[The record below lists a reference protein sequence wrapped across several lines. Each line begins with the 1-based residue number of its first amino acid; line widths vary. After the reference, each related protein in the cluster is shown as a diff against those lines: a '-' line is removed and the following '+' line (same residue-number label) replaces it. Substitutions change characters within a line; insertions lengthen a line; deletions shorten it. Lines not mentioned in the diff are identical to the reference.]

1 MIRPYLCGDIV
12 IGNQEVPI
20 GGEELGV
27 SGTAYSFNA
36 PVAIAEQL
44 PQVGFDVLTLSNNH
58 SYDRGYEGA
67 VNTLENLRAN
77 DILPVGLYADETSAE
92 QIAIVEENGIRIAIL
107 AYTYDTNIA
116 PEDSHAFVTKTF
128 LNEQGQLDDA
138 HRQMLKEDV
147 EQAQEQADV
156 VIAAMHWGNE
166 FTFERNAA
174 QTQTAAY
181 LNDLGV
187 DIIIGN
193 HPHCLQTMERLTN
206 AEGKETWVFYSLG
219 NLVSAAA
226 MVDRAS
232 VDFANLYEMGGIVNL
247 DVVIDGESG
256 EVRIEHARLTP
267 VINHFDVN
275 YSHFQL
281 IPLRIIPR
289 IWRLP
294 TASGSTRPT
303 SAKHGWKNSCM
314 YCLTVRSG
322 WIFKKKFRESQID
335 FYVKVCN
342 VSWNQKRLQQTEALT
357 ISACLQSF
365 CLNEI
370 KNLRTSCPEIFSFKW
385 WTLRDSNPR
394 PTD

>member
-1 MIRPYLCGDIV
+1 M
-12 IGNQEVPI
+12 
-20 GGEELGV
+20 
-27 SGTAYSFNA
+27 
-36 PVAIAEQL
+36 
-44 PQVGFDVLTLSNNH
+44 
-58 SYDRGYEGA
+58 
-67 VNTLENLRAN
+67 
-77 DILPVGLYADETSAE
+77 
-92 QIAIVEENGIRIAIL
+92 EENGIRIAIL

-187 DIIIGN
+187 NIIIGN

-256 EVRIEHARLTP
+256 
-267 VINHFDVN
+267 
-275 YSHFQL
+275 
-281 IPLRIIPR
+281 
-289 IWRLP
+289 
-294 TASGSTRPT
+294 
-303 SAKHGWKNSCM
+303 
-314 YCLTVRSG
+314 
-322 WIFKKKFRESQID
+322 
-335 FYVKVCN
+335 
-342 VSWNQKRLQQTEALT
+342 
-357 ISACLQSF
+357 
-365 CLNEI
+365 
-370 KNLRTSCPEIFSFKW
+370 
-385 WTLRDSNPR
+385 
-394 PTD
+394 

>member
-1 MIRPYLCGDIV
+1 MKKWKRRAVSLLCVGVLSACQQAPEETDQVKEAPVKDRRVSLTFTGDLLFEQSLYDSWDNYAFGDYFDLIRPYLCGDIV

-20 GGEELGV
+20 GGEELEV

-77 DILPVGLYADETSAE
+77 DILPVGLYADETSAK
-92 QIAIVEENGIRIAIL
+92 QIAVVEENGIRIAIL

-281 IPLRIIPR
+281 IPLKDYTEELAASHCQRQYSANFSKAWLEEQLHVLFDRKI
-289 IWRLP
+289 RLD
-294 TASGSTRPT
+294 
-303 SAKHGWKNSCM
+303 
-314 YCLTVRSG
+314 L
-322 WIFKKKFRESQID
+322 
-335 FYVKVCN
+335 
-342 VSWNQKRLQQTEALT
+342 
-357 ISACLQSF
+357 
-365 CLNEI
+365 
-370 KNLRTSCPEIFSFKW
+370 
-385 WTLRDSNPR
+385 
-394 PTD
+394 

>member
-1 MIRPYLCGDIV
+1 MKKWKRWTVSLLCVGVLSACQQAPEETDQVKEEPVKDRRVSLTFTGDLLFEQSLYDSWDNYAFGDYFDLIRPYLCGDIV

-67 VNTLENLRAN
+67 VNTLENLCAN

-281 IPLRIIPR
+281 IPLKDYTEDLAAAHCQRQYSANFSKAWLEEQLHVLFDRKI
-289 IWRLP
+289 RLD
-294 TASGSTRPT
+294 
-303 SAKHGWKNSCM
+303 
-314 YCLTVRSG
+314 L
-322 WIFKKKFRESQID
+322 
-335 FYVKVCN
+335 
-342 VSWNQKRLQQTEALT
+342 
-357 ISACLQSF
+357 
-365 CLNEI
+365 
-370 KNLRTSCPEIFSFKW
+370 
-385 WTLRDSNPR
+385 
-394 PTD
+394 

>member
-1 MIRPYLCGDIV
+1 MKKWKRWTVSLLCVGVLSACQQAPEETDRVKEAPVKDRRVSLTFTGDLLFEQSLYDSWDNYAFGDYFDLIRPYLCGDIV

-20 GGEELGV
+20 GGEELEV

-77 DILPVGLYADETSAE
+77 DILPVGLYADETSAK

-187 DIIIGN
+187 NIIIGN

-281 IPLRIIPR
+281 IPLKDYTEELAAAHCQRQYSASFSKAWLEEQLHVLFDRKI
-289 IWRLP
+289 RLD
-294 TASGSTRPT
+294 
-303 SAKHGWKNSCM
+303 
-314 YCLTVRSG
+314 L
-322 WIFKKKFRESQID
+322 
-335 FYVKVCN
+335 
-342 VSWNQKRLQQTEALT
+342 
-357 ISACLQSF
+357 
-365 CLNEI
+365 
-370 KNLRTSCPEIFSFKW
+370 
-385 WTLRDSNPR
+385 
-394 PTD
+394 

>member
-1 MIRPYLCGDIV
+1 MKKWKRWTVSLLCAGVLSACQQAPEETDQVKEAPVKDRRVSLTFTGDLLFEQSLYDSWDNDAFGDYFDLIRPYLCGDIV

-156 VIAAMHWGNE
+156 VIAAMHWGIW
-166 FTFERNAA
+166 
-174 QTQTAAY
+174 Y
-181 LNDLGV
+181 LPLPWS
-187 DIIIGN
+187 IG
-193 HPHCLQTMERLTN
+193 PALILPTCMRWAVSSISMWSSMER
-206 AEGKETWVFYSLG
+206 AGKC
-219 NLVSAAA
+219 
-226 MVDRAS
+226 AS
-232 VDFANLYEMGGIVNL
+232 NM
-247 DVVIDGESG
+247 
-256 EVRIEHARLTP
+256 
-267 VINHFDVN
+267 
-275 YSHFQL
+275 
-281 IPLRIIPR
+281 
-289 IWRLP
+289 
-294 TASGSTRPT
+294 
-303 SAKHGWKNSCM
+303 HG
-314 YCLTVRSG
+314 
-322 WIFKKKFRESQID
+322 
-335 FYVKVCN
+335 
-342 VSWNQKRLQQTEALT
+342 
-357 ISACLQSF
+357 
-365 CLNEI
+365 
-370 KNLRTSCPEIFSFKW
+370 
-385 WTLRDSNPR
+385 
-394 PTD
+394 

>member
-1 MIRPYLCGDIV
+1 M
-12 IGNQEVPI
+12 
-20 GGEELGV
+20 
-27 SGTAYSFNA
+27 
-36 PVAIAEQL
+36 
-44 PQVGFDVLTLSNNH
+44 
-58 SYDRGYEGA
+58 
-67 VNTLENLRAN
+67 
-77 DILPVGLYADETSAE
+77 
-92 QIAIVEENGIRIAIL
+92 
-107 AYTYDTNIA
+107 
-116 PEDSHAFVTKTF
+116 
-128 LNEQGQLDDA
+128 
-138 HRQMLKEDV
+138 

-187 DIIIGN
+187 NIIIGN

-256 EVRIEHARLTP
+256 EVRIEHAWLTP

-281 IPLRIIPR
+281 IPLKDYTEELAAAHCQRQYSANFSKAWLEDQLHVLFDRKI
-289 IWRLP
+289 RLD
-294 TASGSTRPT
+294 
-303 SAKHGWKNSCM
+303 
-314 YCLTVRSG
+314 L
-322 WIFKKKFRESQID
+322 
-335 FYVKVCN
+335 
-342 VSWNQKRLQQTEALT
+342 
-357 ISACLQSF
+357 
-365 CLNEI
+365 
-370 KNLRTSCPEIFSFKW
+370 
-385 WTLRDSNPR
+385 
-394 PTD
+394 

>member
-1 MIRPYLCGDIV
+1 MKKWKRWTVSLLCVGVLSACQQAPEETDRVKEAPVKDRRVSLTFTGDLLFEQSLYDYWDNYAFGDYFDLIRPYLCGDIV

-77 DILPVGLYADETSAE
+77 DILPVGLYADETGAE

-281 IPLRIIPR
+281 IPLKDYTEDLAAAHCQRQYSASFSKAWLEEQLHVLFDRKI
-289 IWRLP
+289 RLD
-294 TASGSTRPT
+294 
-303 SAKHGWKNSCM
+303 
-314 YCLTVRSG
+314 L
-322 WIFKKKFRESQID
+322 
-335 FYVKVCN
+335 
-342 VSWNQKRLQQTEALT
+342 
-357 ISACLQSF
+357 
-365 CLNEI
+365 
-370 KNLRTSCPEIFSFKW
+370 
-385 WTLRDSNPR
+385 
-394 PTD
+394 

>member
-1 MIRPYLCGDIV
+1 MKKWKRWTVSLLCVGVLSACQQAPEETDRVKEEPVKDRRVSLTFTGDLLFEQSLYDSWDNYAFGDYFDLIRPYLCGDIV

-20 GGEELGV
+20 GGEELEV

-77 DILPVGLYADETSAE
+77 DILPVGLYADETSAK

-281 IPLRIIPR
+281 IPLKDYTEELAAAHCQRQYSASFSKAWLEEQLHVLFDRKI
-289 IWRLP
+289 RLD
-294 TASGSTRPT
+294 
-303 SAKHGWKNSCM
+303 
-314 YCLTVRSG
+314 L
-322 WIFKKKFRESQID
+322 
-335 FYVKVCN
+335 
-342 VSWNQKRLQQTEALT
+342 
-357 ISACLQSF
+357 
-365 CLNEI
+365 
-370 KNLRTSCPEIFSFKW
+370 
-385 WTLRDSNPR
+385 
-394 PTD
+394 